1 MIKIDDIEKIIEV
14 VDKYNF
20 SRFEFEQDK
29 SKIIIEKN
37 GVPKTEDIE
46 PFKFETKSFGS
57 NIEKNINEEVQDFK
71 EEIIEKEYIKAAFPG
86 SFYCSKEQG
95 EKTFV
100 NINDEVQCDSVV
112 GLIEAMKLFNEIEA
126 GADGIIIDVLVKDG
140 DFVEYGQPLFEI
152 KSK

>member
-14 VDKYNF
+14 VNKYNF

-29 SKIIIEKN
+29 SKIIIEKSESL
-37 GVPKTEDIE
+37 KTENNE
-46 PFKFETKSFGS
+46 SLKFETKSFES
-57 NIEKNINEEVQDFK
+57 KIEKVQDFK

-86 SFYCSKEQG
+86 NFYCSKEQG
-95 EKTFV
+95 EKAFV
-100 NINDEVQCDSVV
+100 NLYDEVQCDTVV

-126 GADGIIIDVLVKDG
+126 GANGTIIDVLVKDG

>member
-14 VDKYNF
+14 VNKYNF

-37 GVPKTEDIE
+37 EAPKTENNE
-46 PFKFETKSFGS
+46 SLKFETKSFES
-57 NIEKNINEEVQDFK
+57 KIEKVQDFK

-86 SFYCSKEQG
+86 NFYCSKEQG
-95 EKTFV
+95 EKAFV
-100 NINDEVQCDSVV
+100 NLYDEVQCDTVV

-126 GADGIIIDVLVKDG
+126 GANGTIIDVLVKDG

-152 KSK
+152 RSK

>member
-14 VDKYNF
+14 VNKYNF

-29 SKIIIEKN
+29 SKIIIERN
-37 GVPKTEDIE
+37 EAHKTENNE
-46 PFKFETKSFGS
+46 PLKFETKNFESK
-57 NIEKNINEEVQDFK
+57 IEKVQDFK

-86 SFYCSKEQG
+86 NFYCSKEQG
-95 EKTFV
+95 EKAFV
-100 NINDEVQCDSVV
+100 NLNDEVQCDSIF

-126 GADGIIIDVLVKDG
+126 GANGTIIDVLVKDG

>member
-14 VDKYNF
+14 VNKYNF

-37 GVPKTEDIE
+37 GAPKTENNE
-46 PFKFETKSFGS
+46 SLKFETKSFES
-57 NIEKNINEEVQDFK
+57 KIEKVQDFK

-86 SFYCSKEQG
+86 NFYCSKEQG
-95 EKTFV
+95 EKAFV
-100 NINDEVQCDSVV
+100 NLYDEVQCDTVV

-126 GADGIIIDVLVKDG
+126 GANGTIIDVLVKDG

-152 KSK
+152 RSK

>member
-14 VDKYNF
+14 VNKYNF

-29 SKIIIEKN
+29 SKIIIEKSESL
-37 GVPKTEDIE
+37 KTENNE
-46 PFKFETKSFGS
+46 SLKFETKSFES
-57 NIEKNINEEVQDFK
+57 KIEKVQDFK

-86 SFYCSKEQG
+86 NFYCSKEQG
-95 EKTFV
+95 EKAFV
-100 NINDEVQCDSVV
+100 NLYDEVQCDSIV

-126 GADGIIIDVLVKDG
+126 GANGTITDVLVKDG

>member
-14 VDKYNF
+14 VNKYNF

-37 GVPKTEDIE
+37 EAPKTESNE
-46 PFKFETKSFGS
+46 PFKFETKSFES
-57 NIEKNINEEVQDFK
+57 KIEKVQDFK

-86 SFYCSKEQG
+86 NFYCSKEQG
-95 EKTFV
+95 EKAFV
-100 NINDEVQCDSVV
+100 NLYDEVQCDTVV

-126 GADGIIIDVLVKDG
+126 GANGTITDVLVKDG

-152 KSK
+152 RSK